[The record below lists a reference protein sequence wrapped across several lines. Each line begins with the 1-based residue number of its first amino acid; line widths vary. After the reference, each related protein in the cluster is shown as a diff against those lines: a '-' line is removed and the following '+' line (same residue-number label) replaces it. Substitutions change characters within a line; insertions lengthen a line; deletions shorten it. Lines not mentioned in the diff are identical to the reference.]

1 MSPDT
6 HLHLQGCCICKLSK
20 GEEKI
25 KSYLET
31 HGFILNETYFREKKF
46 ENLFQK
52 KGFCLRYDFYIPSKN
67 ILIEY
72 NGRQHYDYK
81 NSYFFKGDRNKFL
94 LRKHYDWLK
103 RKYARDNGYK
113 LLTIPY
119 WDYKIIEEI
128 LEKEII

>member
-1 MSPDT
+1 M
-6 HLHLQGCCICKLSK
+6 I
-20 GEEKI
+20 I
-25 KSYLET
+25 K
-31 HGFILNETYFREKKF
+31 
-46 ENLFQK
+46 
-52 KGFCLRYDFYIPSKN
+52 
-67 ILIEY
+67 ILI
-72 NGRQHYDYK
+72 
-81 NSYFFKGDRNKFL
+81 FFKGDRNKFL